1 MQGLGAPPVYGP
13 GRCTSENALLALQSK
28 FGYSFKSAVTGSG
41 HTGQQGVMHSRSAA
55 SRSLGKPSVKK
66 TIFLLTFVNKDFS
79 PPPLIIDE
87 KTIEVQ
93 GSGPPPL

>member
-55 SRSLGKPSVKK
+55 ARLLFRSCLSTKYFYVSVA
-66 TIFLLTFVNKDFS
+66 
-79 PPPLIIDE
+79 
-87 KTIEVQ
+87 EVRM
-93 GSGPPPL
+93 S